1 MTEISI
7 EALIAH
13 FNLKPLPV
21 EGGLFAR
28 TYLSSEAY
36 AGSLL
41 PARYDGL
48 NHPYGSAILML
59 FTPDADSF
67 SAMHRLKTD
76 EVFHFYLGDP
86 FDLLLLYPDG
96 TSRMVTMGQ
105 DVLAGQQ
112 VQYVVPAGVWQG
124 SRLNPG
130 GRYALFG
137 TTMSPAFAVEDF
149 EAAERDELIAE
160 YPHERERIIDL
171 TRNEGERF
179 MPPGSEG

>member
-1 MTEISI
+1 MTGVTIP
-7 EALIAH
+7 ALVER
-13 FNLKPLPV
+13 FGLKPLPV

-28 TYLSSEAY
+28 TYLAEGVY
-36 AGSLL
+36 AGASL
-41 PARYDGL
+41 PEHYNGL
-48 NHPYGSAILML
+48 DRAYGSAILML

-67 SAMHRLKTD
+67 SALHRLKTD

-96 TSRMVTMGQ
+96 SSRTVTLGQ
-105 DVLAGQQ
+105 DVLSGEQ
-112 VQYVVPAGVWQG
+112 VQFVVPAGVWQG

-137 TTMSPAFAVEDF
+137 TTMAPAFHVDDF
-149 EAAERDELIAE
+149 EAGERAALLAA
-160 YPHERERIIDL
+160 YPQERERIQAL
-171 TRNEGERF
+171 TREGGKRF